1 MNSENSNWQ
10 EKNLKKVISERTDK
24 LVESLFESSEQL
36 EKPSIEKSSQIYA
49 DILNEIR
56 HPAETNTVP
65 SENVNKRKNFYLSIR
80 SIAALIIFLLC
91 TIFVWMW
98 FGSIDISIKTD
109 FAENKKVSLP
119 DGSIVI
125 LNANSSLTY
134 SKDWD
139 GGKDR
144 KVWLDGEGY
153 FSVAKGITNGQKF
166 EVITKGLSVI
176 VEGTIFN
183 VNSRKDKVEIFL
195 EDGKISLVTKADK
208 NNKKEL
214 KPGEFARYNTKLKEL
229 NLSQKQKDIHNVSSW
244 KDGTILFHDA
254 SLLEVLKKLNE
265 IYGVDFE
272 VDDKDVLS
280 KKITTGI
287 PVAELDVAITMLED
301 VLGIEIEL
309 IGKSKFAIK

>member
-1 MNSENSNWQ
+1 MNSENRNWQ
-10 EKNLKKVISERTDK
+10 EENLKKIISERTDK

-36 EKPSIEKSSQIYA
+36 EKPSIEKSSKIYT

-56 HPAETNTVP
+56 HPAKVNNGL
-65 SENVNKRKNFYLSIR
+65 SKIVNKRKYLYLSIR
-80 SIAALIIFLLC
+80 SVAALFIFLIC
-91 TIFVWMW
+91 TTFVWMW
-98 FGSIDISIKTD
+98 YGSFDQSVKTD

-119 DGSIVI
+119 DGSIVV

-139 GGKDR
+139 GIEDR
-144 KVWLDGEGY
+144 KVWLEGEGY
-153 FSVAKGITNGQKF
+153 FSVAKGITKGQKF

-176 VEGTIFN
+176 VEGTVFN
-183 VNSRKDKVEIFL
+183 VNSRKDKVEVFL
-195 EDGKISLVTKADK
+195 EEGKISLVTKADK
-208 NNKKEL
+208 DNKKEL
-214 KPGEFARYNTKLKEL
+214 KPGDFARYNTKLKEL
-229 NLSQKQKDIHNVSSW
+229 KLTKDQKEIHHVSSW
-244 KDGTILFHDA
+244 KDGTILFRDA
-254 SLLEVLKKLNE
+254 SLSEVLKKLNE

-272 VDDKDVLS
+272 VDDKDLLN

-287 PVAELDVAITMLED
+287 PVAELDVAVTMLED